1 MRLGRKIVIAGAS
14 ALVIAGGGTAA
25 TAAVMSKTLQMA
37 SELGTSTSALTVKC
51 PPKQWITRDA
61 VQQADTL
68 QSRIDAIVLLTCEY
82 DRH

>member
-37 SELGTSTSALTVKC
+37 SELGTSTSALTVK
-51 PPKQWITRDA
+51 
-61 VQQADTL
+61 V
-68 QSRIDAIVLLTCEY
+68 SS
-82 DRH
+82 